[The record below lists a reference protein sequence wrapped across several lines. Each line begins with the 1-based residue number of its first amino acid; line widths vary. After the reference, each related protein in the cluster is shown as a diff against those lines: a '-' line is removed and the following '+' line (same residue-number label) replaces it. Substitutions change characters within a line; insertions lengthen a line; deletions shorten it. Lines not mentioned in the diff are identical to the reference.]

1 MINMNIRFFR
11 RRINMTQEQLAEK
24 LNVTRQ
30 TLAKWENGEA
40 TPNINDCINMS
51 EIFQIKLD
59 DLARDMKEE
68 ELPLVRP
75 KGKHIFGIVTVG
87 EKGQMVIPK
96 DARKI
101 FDINPGDKLMVMG
114 DEEQGIAIVK
124 TDAFT
129 GFANE
134 ILKAYK
140 EKGVL

>member
-51 EIFQIKLD
+51 EIFQIKID
-59 DLARDMKEE
+59 DLAS
-68 ELPLVRP
+68 P

-101 FDINPGDKLMVMG
+101 FDINPGDKLMVLG